1 MSGRRVRA
9 EQIEATRGAI
19 LDAAERLFAE
29 LGVHTVSNRQIAI
42 AAEQGNTGAVGY
54 HFGTK
59 ADLVRAIAHRH
70 MAAIEE
76 IRDRMT
82 VETGDLTSTR
92 HWAANMVRPITEHLA
107 SLGVPTWFARFNA
120 QVSADPGLFE
130 IVTQD
135 SLLLSMTQE
144 LKNALDR
151 LLPDVAPEVI
161 AVRVLMTRHL
171 LVQMCVETERALAE
185 GSSLARLNWNDTA
198 DDLIDVIV
206 ALLEAPAR

>member
-1 MSGRRVRA
+1 M
-9 EQIEATRGAI
+9 
-19 LDAAERLFAE
+19 FAE